1 MAQDTTGATA
11 TVATAS
17 TVDGLRAVELSY
29 RPIRS
34 TADGDV
40 LFFQS
45 AMRLNGPTLG
55 VLAPEDFMPVAE
67 STGQAFPL
75 FKLAL
80 VQLAQAIAKFRA
92 REISFSWCSLAIP
105 AAALGRLDCVKTI
118 CDLCE
123 TLKADPAKI
132 CFEIPQNALGDTAA
146 AVNVGVLRQKGF
158 HFMVCGFDGGG
169 LTQIAELEADF
180 VMLSPAATENMSG
193 GERALTCVKTL
204 LDFVNGIEAEPIACG
219 IFDDEQLKTLHDMG
233 CYYYAGAGA
242 GKYVAE
248 RYVRRRN

>member
-1 MAQDTTGATA
+1 MAQDTTGTA
-11 TVATAS
+11 TIAAATS
-17 TVDGLRAVELSY
+17 TVDGLRAIELSY

-146 AVNVGVLRQKGF
+146 AVLSLHGVRVRRRRLDADSRA
-158 HFMVCGFDGGG
+158 GGG
-169 LTQIAELEADF
+169 LCNAQPRRD
-180 VMLSPAATENMSG
+180 
-193 GERALTCVKTL
+193 
-204 LDFVNGIEAEPIACG
+204 
-219 IFDDEQLKTLHDMG
+219 
-233 CYYYAGAGA
+233 
-242 GKYVAE
+242 GKHE
-248 RYVRRRN
+248 RRRARADLRKDPAGLRERH

>member
-1 MAQDTTGATA
+1 MAQDTTGTA
-11 TVATAS
+11 TIAAATS
-17 TVDGLRAVELSY
+17 TVDGLRAIELSY

-219 IFDDEQLKTLHDMG
+219 IFDDEQLKTLHT
-233 CYYYAGAGA
+233 
-242 GKYVAE
+242 
-248 RYVRRRN
+248 N